1 MRASYSAADMADMAT
16 DDGDRRVGVWGENP
30 WLRWILAR
38 AREDENADGEP
49 PTRARDDDARETM

>member
-1 MRASYSAADMADMAT
+1 MAVVFLT
-16 DDGDRRVGVWGENP
+16 
-30 WLRWILAR
+30 R